1 MVLLQ
6 VFAVDV
12 NYNLDCELI
21 TLLGPERFASILIQ
35 DVGKHMDLWHAMC
48 IRLHLRGE
56 EQIAL
61 NMDG

>member
-1 MVLLQ
+1 
-6 VFAVDV
+6 VFAVDF

-48 IRLHLRGE
+48 IRLHLHGVK
-56 EQIAL
+56 
-61 NMDG
+61 NK